1 MIGKPLP
8 ALPEGEKGP
17 RTGYGLSSGLGKG
30 PLILRESERV
40 VFVFSYLD

>member
-1 MIGKPLP
+1 MIGKPLT

-17 RTGYGLSSGLGKG
+17 RTGCGLSFGRGKG
-30 PLILRESERV
+30 PLILRETERV